1 MADYE
6 TVNEPILG
14 KLRACA
20 PMSFEDIGY
29 TIGVSKQRAQQI
41 CDNAVRKAR
50 RIARARG
57 INIEE
62 LFRD

>member
-1 MADYE
+1 
-6 TVNEPILG
+6 
-14 KLRACA
+14 
-20 PMSFEDIGY
+20 MSFEDIGY

>member
-1 MADYE
+1 MAEYD
-6 TVNEPILG
+6 TVSEPIRG

-20 PMSFEDIGY
+20 PMSFEDIAY

-41 CDNAVRKAR
+41 CDNALRKAR

-62 LFRD
+62 FFRD